1 MNGDHMAYALSS
13 ITRDEGLDYGGA
25 AYPDWRPNLCMRE
38 ESGVL
43 CEQPIY
49 CRFPMTPCSFLSM
62 VLMLNIAVPISSLAQ
77 TDGAD
82 HQGSLQKPSRDR
94 NMRIVIRIGGQTATA
109 KLEDNATSRD
119 FLSQLPMT
127 LSFDDFHSTEKISYL
142 PKKLST
148 DGAPDGFDPSVGTIA
163 YYAPWGNLAI
173 FYKDF
178 RYSGSLVNLGRIES
192 GLEILSK
199 SPTFK
204 ATIERDGG

>member
-1 MNGDHMAYALSS
+1 
-13 ITRDEGLDYGGA
+13 
-25 AYPDWRPNLCMRE
+25 
-38 ESGVL
+38 
-43 CEQPIY
+43 
-49 CRFPMTPCSFLSM
+49 MTSRSFLSI
-62 VLMLNIAVPISSLAQ
+62 VLMLSIAVVPISSLAE
-77 TDGAD
+77 TASAG
-82 HQGSLQKPSRDR
+82 HQGSSRKLSKEDR

-192 GLEILSK
+192 GLEILAK